1 MQFGLIGTTKQT
13 TTCNTILQEPTIN
26 VSCSRNR
33 TIPNQLITMFKTGR
47 WGGVWRADRSYSF
60 TATNDGQ
67 TSVELTK
74 RFDNWQIGDNSIE
87 NRMPWLN
94 AEQLTTSKNGTSA
107 WGTITGSTLY
117 LF

>member
-1 MQFGLIGTTKQT
+1 
-13 TTCNTILQEPTIN
+13 
-26 VSCSRNR
+26 
-33 TIPNQLITMFKTGR
+33 MFKTGR

-74 RFDNWQIGDNSIE
+74 RFDDWQIGDNSIE
-87 NRMPWLN
+87 NRMN